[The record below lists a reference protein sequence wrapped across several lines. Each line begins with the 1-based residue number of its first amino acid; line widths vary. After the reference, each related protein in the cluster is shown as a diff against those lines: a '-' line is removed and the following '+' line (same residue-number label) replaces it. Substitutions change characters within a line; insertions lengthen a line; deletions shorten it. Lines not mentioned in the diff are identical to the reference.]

1 MLYIESFYA
10 KIEIICLTSIYL
22 PLIFATETK
31 KNSMKTLDYLHLNEN
46 KVADVVSA
54 LHRLLADFQVH
65 YTNLRGFH
73 WDIKGHGFFVLHGK
87 FEDMYNDAAEKVDE
101 IAERILMLGGT
112 PENKFSEYL
121 KVAKVKEISGI
132 TCGGEAVDHI
142 LETYS
147 YLIGEERKVIELANE
162 AGDDATADLMTG
174 YLKEQEKMVWM
185 LVAFSTKSCAK

>member
-1 MLYIESFYA
+1 M
-10 KIEIICLTSIYL
+10 
-22 PLIFATETK
+22 
-31 KNSMKTLDYLHLNEN
+31 NTLNYLHLDE
-46 KVADVVSA
+46 KRVADVVTA
-54 LHRLLADFQVH
+54 LHLLLADFQIH

-73 WDIKGHGFFVLHGK
+73 WDIKGHGFFVLHSK

-101 IAERILMLGGT
+101 IAERILMLGGS
-112 PENKFSEYL
+112 PENKFSSYL

-147 YLIGEERKVIELANE
+147 YLIGEERKVLDLAAE
-162 AGDDATADLMTG
+162 AGDEVTVSLMSD

-185 LVAFSTKSCAK
+185 LTAFSSKTCGK